1 MTLSS
6 TREGDSPQTA
16 MQTHLM
22 QTVHQLERGKHMW
35 RGLTEAEKRCIT
47 QYYARLQAQ
56 GEQRVLNLL
65 RGL

>member
-1 MTLSS
+1 MILSS

-16 MQTHLM
+16 MHTIVA
-22 QTVHQLERGKHMW
+22 QTVHQLERGMHMW

-56 GEQRVLNLL
+56 GEQRVLDLL
-65 RGL
+65 GGR